1 VKKLIFGY
9 GATGK
14 SVESYFQKNKIEY
27 LIYDD
32 DEKIKIEKVLLFD
45 KDKSSEID
53 EVIISPGI
61 KPDNPLVIQMKSEG
75 KNIKTDIEIFSENY
89 KGKVIGVTGTNG
101 KTTYVN
107 LLVDFLN
114 LQGVNTIGAG
124 NVGKSPLEIIDSNY
138 DLVVLE
144 LSSFQLYYT
153 NKLNLFASVILNL
166 NEDHLDW
173 HKDYREYQL
182 SKYKIFTLPSE
193 DVDVMGIKSNNF
205 FFRVQERWN
214 KKMLDGT
221 LKRFE
226 VFFPPNAHLYLGS
239 KTTKLENKGV
249 FNRKQLENE
258 WYEISNMFKI
268 SKLPFFE
275 DTSILF
281 LMLIRY
287 LIDTDLLEKYVTK
300 IILDQDTSL
309 SINNEEVDN
318 YRILLEPAYEFLL
331 NSKNGP
337 HRFEVVDKF
346 NNITFIN
353 DSKSTNFRSL
363 SMATTKVKNGIL
375 IMHGLTKNI
384 SIKDLKISD
393 EIQTII
399 FPKDMKFEIPRLWTH
414 HFDENHELQEGSK
427 IKLIKLENIFDLED
441 KLIKIIKPGD
451 TVLFSC
457 GGASFNDFKNYE
469 ERGNFFKTVVSNI
482 KDRNA

>member
-1 VKKLIFGY
+1 MKKLIFGY

-124 NVGKSPLEIIDSNY
+124 NVGKSPLEIIDNNY

-193 DVDVMGIKSNNF
+193 DIDVMGIHSSRGMMARF
-205 FFRVQERWN
+205 WN

-226 VFFPPNAHLYLGS
+226 VFFDPNADLYLGS
-239 KTTKLENKGV
+239 KTTKLEYKGV
-249 FNRKQLENE
+249 FNRKQLAYE

-268 SKLPFFE
+268 SKSPFFE

-281 LMLIRY
+281 LMLIKY
-287 LIDTDLLEKYVTK
+287 LIDTALLEKYVTN
-300 IILDQDTSL
+300 LSSSL
-309 SINNEEVDN
+309 SVNNEEGDN

-331 NSKNGP
+331 NSKSGS

-346 NNITFIN
+346 NDITFIN

-384 SIKDLKISD
+384 SIRDLHISD

-414 HFDENHELQEGSK
+414 HFDENLELQEGSK

-441 KLIKIIKPGD
+441 ELIKIIKPGD

-469 ERGNFFKTVVSNI
+469 ERGNFFKTVVSNL
-482 KDRNA
+482 KDKNA